1 MAEIVLSDP
10 FISINGTDMSDHFKS
25 ISHPIE
31 AEAQEATAFGDEW
44 RHRVGGLKDAT
55 ATLEYNQDYDA
66 GALDATLF
74 PLLATRVTLAWRYDS
89 AIVGP
94 NNPQYAQPMILTS
107 YMPIEGSVGDLIMGS
122 VTLEGA
128 GALTRAVT

>member
-31 AEAQEATAFGDEW
+31 AEAQEATAFGDDW
-44 RHRVGGLKDAT
+44 RNRVGGLKDAT

-66 GALDATLF
+66 GAVDAVLF
-74 PLLATRVTLAWRYDS
+74 PLVGKVVALVWRPDMAAVGVT
-89 AIVGP
+89 
-94 NNPQYAQPMILTS
+94 NPQYSQSMILTS

-128 GALTRAVT
+128 GALARAVS